1 MNFFPIPVQ
10 MCSRC
15 LNSQFLNQ
23 CPHILLSPLFQ
34 AMFQA
39 PGQKKQNGKRNCQL
53 PPNSFSS
60 NLRDIPPDISIDPL
74 WLYIS
79 PEFLLNF
86 LSNLYSQQ
94 FAENCQIHGAWIMKN
109 CTRHFYS
116 CPSRQNS
123 PPSFYPSG
131 RRKLLIPPIKRF
143 LKIYT
148 PQQNKRDGKAMQT
161 IAALGEK
168 MVQITIN
175 DRQAINYLFPQGA
188 RMVRELFEMARSKK
202 ACIIFFDEIDAV
214 GGN

>member
-1 MNFFPIPVQ
+1 MNFFPIPIQ

-34 AMFQA
+34 TMFQA

-86 LSNLYSQQ
+86 LSNLYSQP
-94 FAENCQIHGAWIMKN
+94 FGENCQIHGAWIMKN
-109 CTRHFYS
+109 YIQTFLLVS
-116 CPSRQNS
+116 LQAKLSTKFLPLRQ
-123 PPSFYPSG
+123 
-131 RRKLLIPPIKRF
+131 K
-143 LKIYT
+143 
-148 PQQNKRDGKAMQT
+148 
-161 IAALGEK
+161 E
-168 MVQITIN
+168 ITN
-175 DRQAINYLFPQGA
+175 FPQEA
-188 RMVRELFEMARSKK
+188 FFENLYPLA
-202 ACIIFFDEIDAV
+202 E
-214 GGN
+214 

>member
-1 MNFFPIPVQ
+1 MNFFPIPIQ
-10 MCSRC
+10 ICSRC

-86 LSNLYSQQ
+86 LSNLYSQP
-94 FAENCQIHGAWIMKN
+94 FAENCQIHEKLHQTFLLVSLQAKLS
-109 CTRHFYS
+109 TKFL
-116 CPSRQNS
+116 PLRQKEITHS
-123 PPSFYPSG
+123 PHQAFLENLYPV
-131 RRKLLIPPIKRF
+131 
-143 LKIYT
+143 
-148 PQQNKRDGKAMQT
+148 A
-161 IAALGEK
+161 E
-168 MVQITIN
+168 
-175 DRQAINYLFPQGA
+175 
-188 RMVRELFEMARSKK
+188 
-202 ACIIFFDEIDAV
+202 
-214 GGN
+214 

>member
-1 MNFFPIPVQ
+1 MNFFPIPIQ

-86 LSNLYSQQ
+86 LSNLYSQP
-94 FAENCQIHGAWIMKN
+94 FAENCQIHEKLHQTFLLVSLQAKLS
-109 CTRHFYS
+109 TKFL
-116 CPSRQNS
+116 PLRQKEITHS
-123 PPSFYPSG
+123 PHQAFLENLYPV
-131 RRKLLIPPIKRF
+131 
-143 LKIYT
+143 
-148 PQQNKRDGKAMQT
+148 A
-161 IAALGEK
+161 E
-168 MVQITIN
+168 
-175 DRQAINYLFPQGA
+175 
-188 RMVRELFEMARSKK
+188 
-202 ACIIFFDEIDAV
+202 
-214 GGN
+214 